1 MDELYSEIIYKTLNF
16 RGCNAAFDR
25 LALLEYLQKVFEV
38 DDTTHS
44 HLLAIA
50 KARKVRRIYTYFWY
64 S

>member
-1 MDELYSEIIYKTLNF
+1 
-16 RGCNAAFDR
+16 
-25 LALLEYLQKVFEV
+25 V

-64 S
+64 SWFQVHGYILKMSILHVWN